1 MLLAWEM
8 KFVFH
13 VIAWKPRASLMPG
26 RMDNATY
33 ASAIAKNSE
42 VAKYATE
49 LRQHL
54 REVVNGPAFKVSRRS
69 AEFLTYIVERSLRG
83 ESEELRERTLGIE
96 IFGRPADY
104 DTGEDAIV
112 RVTASD
118 VRKRLL
124 QHYGSAPEGRLR
136 IELPPGSYVPEFRRI
151 PSAVESAPTSPATG
165 NEAVAQTG
173 PKPLVTAPLDVPETK
188 VVSSSRKAPRLVWI
202 ATIAAIVCTMAVFW
216 LLRER
221 FSAAANPTN
230 FLSRAFPGTFGNMQ
244 VIVSDDGL
252 LLIEVLLDH
261 RFTLQDYEN
270 LNFLNPPEMVKEKGL
285 ERFWDSLSRRQ
296 VTNFG
301 NFQSSQHIADQM
313 HESNWN
319 VSVRNA
325 RQMNAR
331 EFQSGNFV
339 ILGSSHTNPWAA
351 LFEAR
356 DSNFPF
362 DPTPLGK
369 SAVIQNISPLPGEP
383 PNFQVH
389 QDPKSGQTV
398 SYARLTLVPNIARN
412 GRVLIIA
419 GQSMASTEFGAE
431 FVLQKSSLAK
441 VLDKLRL
448 PAAGPLP
455 DLEMMVRVTELN
467 EVGDHV
473 ELVACRRLNAHSE
486 TP

>member
-1 MLLAWEM
+1 
-8 KFVFH
+8 
-13 VIAWKPRASLMPG
+13 MPG

-33 ASAIAKNSE
+33 ALAIAKNNE
-42 VAKYATE
+42 VAKYSPE
-49 LRQHL
+49 LRRHL
-54 REVVNGPAFKVSRRS
+54 KEIVDGPAFKVSRRS

-83 ESEELRERTLGIE
+83 ESEELRERTLGVE
-96 IFGRPADY
+96 LFGRPADY
-104 DTGEDAIV
+104 DTGDDAIV

-124 QHYGSAPEGRLR
+124 QHYGGAQEGRFR
-136 IELPPGSYVPEFRRI
+136 IELPSGSYVPEFRRI
-151 PSAVESAPTSPATG
+151 PSADSVPAPPAAG
-165 NEAVAQTG
+165 DEPIGQTAG
-173 PKPLVTAPLDVPETK
+173 QAAAPLSLSETK
-188 VVSSSRKAPRLVWI
+188 GALRWRRRARLAWI
-202 ATIAAIVCTMAVFW
+202 ATIAAIVCVTAVAW
-216 LLRER
+216 LLQQQL
-221 FSAAANPTN
+221 SMAGKPPD
-230 FLSRAFPGTFGNMQ
+230 FLGRAFPGTSGNMQ
-244 VIVSDDGL
+244 VIVSDDSL
-252 LLIEVLLDH
+252 LFIEVLLDR
-261 RFTLQDYEN
+261 RFTLQEYEN
-270 LNFLNPPEMVKEKGL
+270 LRFLTPPDLVKEKGL
-285 ERFWDSLSRRQ
+285 ERLWDSLTRRQ

-313 HESNWN
+313 RARKWT

-331 EFQSGNFV
+331 DFQSGNFV

-351 LFEAR
+351 LFEAQG
-356 DSNFPF
+356 SNFPV
-362 DPTPLGK
+362 DPAPLGQ
-369 SAVIQNISPLPGEP
+369 SAVIRNISPLPVEP
-383 PNFQVH
+383 ADFQLH
-389 QDPKSGQTV
+389 QDPKSSQTV

-412 GRVLIIA
+412 GRVLIVA
-419 GQSMASTEFGAE
+419 GQSMASTELGAE

-441 VLDKLRL
+441 VMDKLRL